1 MRKIWKMSEC
11 CVKDNCKNIGWCEDC
26 DNYDKYN
33 PAKTKILSPRQVE
46 ARAKRKEEKK
56 RIKSTD
62 ASKRAKA
69 NRRAGRRAEV
79 TLEKLL
85 QTWGFE
91 CSRVPLSGMLKGCML
106 IGVPDDIF
114 AGDLRI
120 KINDKYR
127 KIECKKRTNFNT
139 FYRYVEHDVLHIKDF
154 CYMMN
159 ELDFKNLITQE
170 IIGDTIDTPDEKFK
184 SLHGFFNQD
193 NSDIVAM
200 KSNNKPYIFA
210 ITETLME
217 ELITHGRKE
226 I

>member
-1 MRKIWKMSEC
+1 MSKCE
-11 CVKDNCKNIGWCEDC
+11 VKDNCKNIGWCDDC
-26 DNYDKYN
+26 DNYNKYN
-33 PAKTKILSPRQVE
+33 PEKTKILSPRQVE
-46 ARAKRKEEKK
+46 ARAKRKEDKK
-56 RIKSTD
+56 AKRLTD

-69 NRRAGRRAEV
+69 NRAAGRRAEI

-85 QTWGFE
+85 QSWGFE
-91 CSRVPLSGMLKGCML
+91 CSRVPMSGILKGCML
-106 IGVPDDIF
+106 VGVPDDIF

-127 KIECKKRTNFNT
+127 RIECKKRTNFNT
-139 FYRYVEHDVLHIKDF
+139 LYRYVEHEVLHIEDF
-154 CYMMN
+154 CYVMS
-159 ELDFKNLITQE
+159 EPDFYRLITQE
-170 IIGDTIDTPDEKFK
+170 IIGDTNDTPDTKFK

-200 KSNNKPYIFA
+200 KSNNKPFIFA
-210 ITETLME
+210 ITEKLME